1 MVLKSKVKKNKAK
14 KNKELIDNIYE
25 KYEIVQISRRE
36 LKNAEYNPRKISD
49 SARDKLKS
57 NIKKVGLLDPPVW
70 NVRSGNIVSGHQRI
84 AILDSLNRTKDY
96 KIRVA
101 KVDLD
106 QKTEKEQNIFFNN
119 QVAMGEWDIEKL
131 EDIIKN
137 DIDFENA
144 GFDLGELYKT
154 FGDNPFEFKV
164 EKMKEMSEQLRKSRE
179 TLKTMQKNMEKD
191 DEVLD
196 AYAVIVFSTYDD
208 RKKFTDSLGLEDNR
222 FIDGKFLRKRLKAI
236 SRE

>member
-1 MVLKSKVKKNKAK
+1 MTLKSKIK

-49 SARDKLKS
+49 SARDKLKN

-84 AILDSLNRTKDY
+84 AILDSLNRTQDY

-119 QVAMGEWDIEKL
+119 QAAMGEWDIGQLEKIL
-131 EDIIKN
+131 KEDI
-137 DIDFENA
+137 DYERA
-144 GFDLGELYKT
+144 GFDLGE
-154 FGDNPFEFKV
+154 
-164 EKMKEMSEQLRKSRE
+164 
-179 TLKTMQKNMEKD
+179 
-191 DEVLD
+191 
-196 AYAVIVFSTYDD
+196 
-208 RKKFTDSLGLEDNR
+208 
-222 FIDGKFLRKRLKAI
+222 
-236 SRE
+236 

>member
-57 NIKKVGLLDPPVW
+57 DIKKVGLLDPPVW

-144 GFDLGELYKT
+144 GLIWGNYIRHLEIIHL
-154 FGDNPFEFKV
+154 N
-164 EKMKEMSEQLRKSRE
+164 SKSR
-179 TLKTMQKNMEKD
+179 
-191 DEVLD
+191 
-196 AYAVIVFSTYDD
+196 
-208 RKKFTDSLGLEDNR
+208 R
-222 FIDGKFLRKRLKAI
+222 
-236 SRE
+236 